1 MRPTFRDGQR
11 KRHIKGLKY
20 RQDQA
25 SSEKQLKTLR
35 TKSLQM
41 VTAAMKLEDAG
52 SLEGKL

>member
-1 MRPTFRDGQR
+1 MRPTFREGQR